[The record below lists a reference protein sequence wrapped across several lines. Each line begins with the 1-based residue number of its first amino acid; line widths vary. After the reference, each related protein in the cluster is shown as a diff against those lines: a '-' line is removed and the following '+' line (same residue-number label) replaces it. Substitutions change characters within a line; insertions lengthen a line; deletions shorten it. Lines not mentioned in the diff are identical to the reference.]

1 MDLSTTYLGLTLAH
15 PFMAGASPLADHL
28 DTARRLE
35 DGGAAALVLHSLFEE
50 QLTQAAHGLIQ
61 HRDPLDTEF
70 ASALAAFPPPE
81 AYALT
86 PEGYLEHLRR
96 VREAVHIPVM
106 ASLNGTTSEAW
117 IRFAVLLE
125 EAGAQGLEVN
135 IYDIVSDP
143 HRSALSI
150 ETDLRNLV
158 LELKRVLQIPVAFKL
173 SPFFTALGNVARR
186 LDDAGVDGLV
196 LFNRFYQPDINLQ
209 TLTIEPRLELS
220 TQAELR
226 LRLQWAALLHGRV
239 HASIGLSG
247 GVMQPSDG
255 IKAVLA
261 GSDAVQMVSAIL
273 RHGASHFHTMRDGL
287 AAFMQEHGASSVAAL
302 TGSVSFA
309 ATEDPAAFQRATYIR
324 TLQSWSLDHERV
336 GATPAA

>member
-35 DGGAAALVLHSLFEE
+35 DGGASALVLHSLFEE
-50 QLTQAAHGLIQ
+50 QLTLAARGEIH
-61 HRDPLDTEF
+61 HRDPLDVQFT
-70 ASALAAFPPPE
+70 SALAAFPPPDD
-81 AYALT
+81 YALS

-117 IRFAVLLE
+117 IRFAAELQD
-125 EAGAQGLEVN
+125 AGAHALEVN

-143 HRSALSI
+143 RRSALSI

-158 LELKRVLQIPVAFKL
+158 LELKRALRIPVALKL
-173 SPFFTALGNVARR
+173 SPYFTALGNVARR

-196 LFNRFYQPDINLQ
+196 LFNRFYQPDINLD

-226 LRLQWAALLHGRV
+226 LRLQWAALLRGRI
-239 HASIGLSG
+239 HASIGLTG
-247 GVMQPSDG
+247 GVMLPADG

-261 GSDAVQMVSAIL
+261 GSDAVQLVSAIL
-273 RHGASHFHTMRDGL
+273 RNGPDHFRVMRDGL
-287 AAFMQEHGASSVAAL
+287 AAFLQQQHAPSVTAIK
-302 TGSVSFA
+302 GRVSFA
-309 ATEDPAAFQRATYIR
+309 ATEDPGAFQRATYIR
-324 TLQSWSLDHERV
+324 TLQSWSIEHER
-336 GATPAA
+336 GRATPAA

>member
-35 DGGAAALVLHSLFEE
+35 DGGASALVLHSLFEE
-50 QLTQAAHGLIQ
+50 QLTWAEHGEIQ
-61 HRDPLDTEF
+61 HRDPLDAQF
-70 ASALAAFPPPE
+70 ASALAAFPPPD
-81 AYALT
+81 AYTLT
-86 PEGYLEHLRR
+86 PEGYLDHLRR

-117 IRFAVLLE
+117 IRFAVELQD
-125 EAGAQGLEVN
+125 AGAQALEVN

-143 HRSALSI
+143 TRSALSI

-158 LELKRVLQIPVAFKL
+158 LELKRALHVPVAFKL
-173 SPFFTALGNVARR
+173 SPYFTALGNVAHR
-186 LDDAGVDGLV
+186 LDDAGVDGLI
-196 LFNRFYQPDINLQ
+196 LFNRFYQPDINLE

-220 TQAELR
+220 TPDELR
-226 LRLQWAALLHGRV
+226 LRLQWTALLHGRIR
-239 HASIGLSG
+239 ASIGLTG
-247 GVMQPSDG
+247 GVMRPEEG

-273 RHGASHFHTMRDGL
+273 RNGTDYFGVMRDGL
-287 AAFMQEHGASSVAAL
+287 AAFLQEHGATSVGAMK
-302 TGSVSFA
+302 GSVSFA
-309 ATEDPAAFQRATYIR
+309 AAEDPAAFQRATYIR
-324 TLQSWSLDHERV
+324 TLQSWSLEHERARV
-336 GATPAA
+336 TPAA

>member
-1 MDLSTTYLGLTLAH
+1 MDLSTTYLGLTLGH

-35 DGGAAALVLHSLFEE
+35 DGGASALVLHSLFEE
-50 QLTQAAHGLIQ
+50 QLTLTDRGEIR
-61 HRDPLDTEF
+61 HRDPLDAQF
-70 ASALAAFPPPE
+70 ASALAAFPPPD

-86 PEGYLEHLRR
+86 PEGYLEHLRL

-117 IRFAVLLE
+117 IRFAVELQD
-125 EAGAQGLEVN
+125 AGAHALEVN

-143 HRSALSI
+143 NRSAMSL

-158 LELKRVLQIPVAFKL
+158 LELKGALRIPVAFKL
-173 SPFFTALGNVARR
+173 SPYFTALGNVARR
-186 LDDAGVDGLV
+186 LDDAGADGLI
-196 LFNRFYQPDINLQ
+196 LFNRFYQPDINLE

-226 LRLQWAALLHGRV
+226 LRLQWAALLHGRI
-239 HASIGLSG
+239 HASIGVTG
-247 GVMQPSDG
+247 GVVEPADG

-261 GSDAVQMVSAIL
+261 GGDAVQLVSAVL
-273 RHGASHFHTMRDGL
+273 RNGPAYFGVMRDGL
-287 AAFMQEHGASSVAAL
+287 AAFLQEHDATSVEAIK
-302 TGSVSFA
+302 GSVSFA

-324 TLQSWSLDHERV
+324 TLQSWSREHER
-336 GATPAA
+336 AHTTPAA

>member
-35 DGGAAALVLHSLFEE
+35 DGGASALVLHSLFEE
-50 QLTQAAHGLIQ
+50 QLTLAACGEIH
-61 HRDPLDTEF
+61 HRDPLDVQFT
-70 ASALAAFPPPE
+70 SALAAFPPPDD
-81 AYALT
+81 YALS

-96 VREAVHIPVM
+96 VREALHIPVM

-117 IRFAVLLE
+117 IRFAAELQD
-125 EAGAQGLEVN
+125 AGAHALEVN

-143 HRSALSI
+143 RRSALSI
-150 ETDLRNLV
+150 EADLRNLV
-158 LELKRVLQIPVAFKL
+158 LELKRALRIPVALKL
-173 SPFFTALGNVARR
+173 SPYFTALGNVARR

-196 LFNRFYQPDINLQ
+196 LFNRFYQPDINLD

-226 LRLQWAALLHGRV
+226 LRLQWAALLRGRI
-239 HASIGLSG
+239 HASIGLTG
-247 GVMQPSDG
+247 GVMLPADG

-261 GSDAVQMVSAIL
+261 GSDAVQLVSAIL
-273 RHGASHFHTMRDGL
+273 RNGPDHFRVMRDGL
-287 AAFMQEHGASSVAAL
+287 AAFLQQQHAPSVTAIK
-302 TGSVSFA
+302 GRVSFA
-309 ATEDPAAFQRATYIR
+309 ATEDPGAFQRATYIR
-324 TLQSWSLDHERV
+324 TLQSWSLEHERAR
-336 GATPAA
+336 ATPAA

>member
-35 DGGAAALVLHSLFEE
+35 DGGASALVLHSLFEE
-50 QLTQAAHGLIQ
+50 QLTHTERGEIQ
-61 HRDPLDTEF
+61 HRDPLDARF
-70 ASALAAFPPPE
+70 ASALAAFPPPG

-96 VREAVHIPVM
+96 VRDAVHIPVM

-117 IRFAVLLE
+117 MRFAVELQD
-125 EAGAQGLEVN
+125 AGAHALEVN

-143 HRSALSI
+143 RRSALSV

-158 LELKRVLQIPVAFKL
+158 LELKRVLRIPVALKL
-173 SPFFTALGNVARR
+173 SPYFTALGNVARR
-186 LDDAGVDGLV
+186 LDDAGVDGLL
-196 LFNRFYQPDINLQ
+196 LFNRFYQPDINLE

-220 TQAELR
+220 TPAELR
-226 LRLQWAALLHGRV
+226 LRLQWAALLRGRI
-239 HASIGLSG
+239 HASIGLTG
-247 GVMQPSDG
+247 GVMQPADG

-273 RHGASHFHTMRDGL
+273 RNGPAHFGVMRDGL
-287 AAFMQEHGASSVAAL
+287 AAFLTERGATSVEAIK
-302 TGSVSFA
+302 GSVSFA
-309 ATEDPAAFQRATYIR
+309 ATADPAAFQRAMYIR
-324 TLQSWSLDHERV
+324 TLQSWSLEHAPV
-336 GATPAA
+336 TPAA

>member
-35 DGGAAALVLHSLFEE
+35 DGGASALVLHSLFEE
-50 QLTQAAHGLIQ
+50 QLTLAARGEIH
-61 HRDPLDTEF
+61 HRDPLDVQFT
-70 ASALAAFPPPE
+70 SALAAFPPPD
-81 AYALT
+81 AYALS

-117 IRFAVLLE
+117 MRFAAELQD
-125 EAGAQGLEVN
+125 AGAHALEVN

-158 LELKRVLQIPVAFKL
+158 LELKRALRIPVALKL
-173 SPFFTALGNVARR
+173 SPYFTALGNVARR

-196 LFNRFYQPDINLQ
+196 LFNRFYQPDINLD

-220 TQAELR
+220 TEAELR
-226 LRLQWAALLHGRV
+226 LRLQWAALLRGRI
-239 HASIGLSG
+239 HASIGLTG
-247 GVMQPSDG
+247 GVMLPADG

-261 GSDAVQMVSAIL
+261 GCDAVQLVSAIL
-273 RHGASHFHTMRDGL
+273 RNGPGHFRVMRDGL
-287 AAFMQEHGASSVAAL
+287 AAFLQEHHAPSVSAIK
-302 TGSVSFA
+302 GRVSFA

-324 TLQSWSLDHERV
+324 TLQSWSLEHERARV
-336 GATPAA
+336 TPAA